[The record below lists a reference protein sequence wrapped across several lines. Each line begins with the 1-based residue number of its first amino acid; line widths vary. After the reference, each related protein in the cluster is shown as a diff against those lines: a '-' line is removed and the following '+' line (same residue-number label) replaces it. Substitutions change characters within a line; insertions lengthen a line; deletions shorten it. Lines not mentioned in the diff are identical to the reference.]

1 MEKAQLINL
10 LTTKMEGSLRALD
23 HDLKGL
29 RTGRASVNLLD
40 PVMVEAYG
48 SRMPLSQVATVSTP
62 DARIIAVQVW
72 DKGMVKA
79 VEKAITE
86 ANLGLNP
93 SSDGQVIRLPLPPL
107 TEDRRKELV
116 KLAHKYGENTKIALR
131 NVRRDGMDELKK
143 MEKDNVINKD
153 EHHTMSESVQ
163 KLTDDFV
170 SKIDAQIKI
179 KEQEILTV

>member
-1 MEKAQLINL
+1 MEKAEMMNDLKS
-10 LTTKMEGSLRALD
+10 KMENSIRVLD
-23 HDLKGL
+23 NELKGL

-62 DARIIAVQVW
+62 DARIISVQVW

-93 SSDGQVIRLPLPPL
+93 SSDGQLIRLPLPL
-107 TEDRRKELV
+107 LSEERRKELV
-116 KLAHKYGENTKIALR
+116 KLSHKYGENTKIAIR
-131 NVRRDGMDELKK
+131 NVRRDGMDVLKK
-143 MEKDNVINKD
+143 MEKDSVITKD
-153 EHHTMSESVQ
+153 EHHSFSEEIQ
-163 KLTDDFV
+163 KITDDFV
-170 SKIDAQIKI
+170 NKVDGHVKL
-179 KEQEILTV
+179 KEQDILTI